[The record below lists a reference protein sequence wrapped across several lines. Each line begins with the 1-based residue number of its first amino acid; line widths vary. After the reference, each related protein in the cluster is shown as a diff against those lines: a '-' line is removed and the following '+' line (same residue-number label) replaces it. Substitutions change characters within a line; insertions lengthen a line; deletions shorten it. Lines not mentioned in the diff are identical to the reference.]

1 MTALRKTPVALLSDA
16 APFVTRAERASDVA
30 AREAL
35 LDACFGA
42 NRHTRT
48 CQRLRDGRAPAEGLA
63 LSVVRQEKGQARLV
77 GTVRLWHVSAGGQP
91 ALVLGPLA
99 VGASCRDLGIGAALM
114 NHAVAA
120 AKARGHGAVILLGDA
135 LYYARFGFSPLK
147 TGELSLPGPFERD
160 RLLGLELREGA
171 RDGACGMIAPTGPL
185 ELETGAVR
193 RAKALRR
200 VPRAA

>member
-63 LSVVRQEKGQARLV
+63 LSVVRQGRLV

-99 VGASCRDLGIGAALM
+99 VDASCRDLGIGAALM
-114 NHAVAA
+114 NHALAA

-135 LYYARFGFSPLK
+135 LYYARFGFSTLK
-147 TGELSLPGPFERD
+147 SGELSLPGPFERD

-171 RDGACGMIAPTGPL
+171 LDGACGMIAPTGPL